1 MLIHKDKEM
10 SVTDD
15 SERIRGTGIA
25 DFKLKSEIILMKHNM
40 VIYMS
45 AYVFVTLYNIVVLI

>member
-1 MLIHKDKEM
+1 M

-45 AYVFVTLYNIVVLI
+45 AYVVVTLYNIVVLI